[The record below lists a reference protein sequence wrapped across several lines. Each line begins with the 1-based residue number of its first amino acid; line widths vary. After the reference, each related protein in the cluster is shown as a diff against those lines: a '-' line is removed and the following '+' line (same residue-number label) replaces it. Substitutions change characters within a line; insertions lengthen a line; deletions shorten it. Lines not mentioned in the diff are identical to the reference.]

1 MVDVRSHGG
10 TAAHVRCLSETL
22 EDGMTVKTGDA
33 VKAYYVADIL
43 PGGSGEN
50 GRYVIVGFKLAS
62 ADGPPSVTHVAFR
75 ADQFDRFLIQ
85 LLDNSARARTDRLKH
100 KPPPED
106 ALLNIEAAALPV
118 VTSSTEPSVVKEG
131 RTLICLKLDPGHWD
145 RRLACLHFSFD
156 EPSLE
161 QLSETIRDA
170 IAALRE
176 QERGR
181 RRVKLN

>member
-1 MVDVRSHGG
+1 MSTCVR
-10 TAAHVRCLSETL
+10 TARDRARPLVGDAV
-22 EDGMTVKTGDA
+22 EDGMTVKKGDA
-33 VKAYYVADIL
+33 AKAYYVADIL

-50 GRYVIVGFKLAS
+50 GRYVIVGLKLA
-62 ADGPPSVTHVAFR
+62 APDGPPSVTHVAFR

-85 LLDNSARARTDRLKH
+85 LLDNSARARSDRLRH
-100 KPPPED
+100 NPPPED
-106 ALLNIEAAALPV
+106 AVLNIEAAALPV
-118 VTSSTEPSVVKEG
+118 VTSSAEPSVVKEG
-131 RTLICLKLDPGHWD
+131 RALICLKLDPGHWD

-170 IAALRE
+170 IAVLRE

-181 RRVKLN
+181 RRTKFN